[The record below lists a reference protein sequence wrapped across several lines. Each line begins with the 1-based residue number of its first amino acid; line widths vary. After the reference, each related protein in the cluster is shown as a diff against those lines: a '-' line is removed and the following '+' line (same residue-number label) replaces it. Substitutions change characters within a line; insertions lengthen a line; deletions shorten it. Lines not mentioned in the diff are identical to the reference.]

1 MLFVIKQ
8 KSDKEKVI
16 GYLKRLPETPLGY
29 KLQIEKI
36 RNVRSV
42 NQNNYYWGVVIKML
56 GDEIGYSPEEMHN
69 ALQIKFLSTHLDKL
83 PSVKSTKKLSTKE
96 FEEHL
101 SKIRQW
107 ASEQGTFLPLPNEI
121 CNYDS
126 SWTAKGG
133 G

>member
-1 MLFVIKQ
+1 MIKKQ
-8 KSDKEKVI
+8 EDKNKVI
-16 GYLKRLPETPLGY
+16 TYLKRLPEDFLGW
-29 KLQIEKI
+29 KLQIKKI
-36 RNVRSV
+36 RNVRTI

-56 GDEIGYSPEEMHN
+56 GDEIGYLPEEMHN

-96 FEEHL
+96 FEEYL

-121 CNYDS
+121 CNYE
-126 SWTAKGG
+126 
-133 G
+133 